1 MAGLALLDC
10 RHDGMAT
17 VMSTFE
23 TSPHVLRPQQQ
34 RSRVALAK
42 IVTAAE
48 RLLRTKGID
57 GFSMAEVAEAAGL
70 PVGNIYRRF
79 RGKDELLQAIKYDV
93 TARIEDAVAERLSL
107 DAFKDIADLIR
118 RFAGATCDTFA
129 ADEKL
134 YRTLFSAQTAD
145 SAMHRI
151 GASGRL
157 RIFSRYR
164 EALLPFLQGVAP
176 DKADL
181 LARVSFHIIT
191 SAILGKARALDEAL
205 NDLPW
210 KALGDEFGRAA
221 LAYLQANLDTVAKQ
235 GGSRAK

>member
-1 MAGLALLDC
+1 
-10 RHDGMAT
+10 MAT

-157 RIFSRYR
+157 RIFSRIDAFSAFLF
-164 EALLPFLQGVAP
+164 EASNWTASTGTFPMHSDGSSSRNFQGDP
-176 DKADL
+176 
-181 LARVSFHIIT
+181 
-191 SAILGKARALDEAL
+191 LDG
-205 NDLPW
+205 NW
-210 KALGDEFGRAA
+210 KES
-221 LAYLQANLDTVAKQ
+221 
-235 GGSRAK
+235 GS

>member
-1 MAGLALLDC
+1 MRGGRAIALLDC
-10 RHDGMAT
+10 RHDGTIA

-34 RSRVALAK
+34 RSRAALAK

-48 RLLRTKGID
+48 HLLRTKGID

-93 TARIEDAVAERLSL
+93 TARIEDAVADRLSL
-107 DAFKDIADLIR
+107 RQFDDISDLIQ

-129 ADEKL
+129 SDERL
-134 YRTLFSAQTAD
+134 YRTLFSAQAAGSEMD
-145 SAMHRI
+145 RI
-151 GASGRL
+151 GAGGRR
-157 RIFSRYR
+157 RIFNRYC
-164 EALLPFLQGVAP
+164 EALLPFLQGVARE
-176 DKADL
+176 KAEL
-181 LARVSFHIIT
+181 MARVSFHIIT
-191 SAILGKARALDEAL
+191 AAILGKARASDEAL
-205 NDLPW
+205 NDLSW

-221 LAYLQANLDTVAKQ
+221 LAYLLANLVSVPK
-235 GGSRAK
+235 RP